1 MPAPLRIAFL
11 DSWKTSPHEGSGTAV
26 GIGGLAAG
34 LRTLGHHVQVLRPD
48 PTPGDDPTA
57 EELLQ
62 RRITFNLGLDGRL
75 ERLGPF
81 DLLVGFDIDGVFLRA
96 GPHRPL
102 ILGLKGVAADEARF
116 ARGRD
121 RAVLETLARFEAR
134 NAATSSL
141 VVVPSRYS
149 ADVVSRAYG
158 IPRSSIAVVAEPLD
172 GAPWAELPTRARL
185 TSPEPVI
192 LSVAHQYPRKD
203 TVTLVRAMSLLQD
216 RHPSVRLRIIGGGP
230 ELPALHALVGTLKL
244 EDRVTLEGA
253 VPENEVVRQAYAQ
266 ADIFALPS
274 RQEGFGIVFLE
285 AMAAGLPVVAARAG
299 GVPEVVVE
307 GETGLLVPPGDVHAL
322 AGALSSLL
330 RNPMQRTRLGAA
342 GRRRSE
348 LFTPELVARAFLD
361 EVSRAVPSAFPATR
375 AS

>member
-11 DSWKTSPHEGSGTAV
+11 DSWKTSPHQGSGTAV

-34 LRTLGHHVQVLRPD
+34 LRVLGHHVQVLRPH
-48 PTPGDDPTA
+48 PTPGDPTA
-57 EELLQ
+57 EQLLR
-62 RRITFNLGLDGRL
+62 RRIAFNLELEARLDAV
-75 ERLGPF
+75 GPF

-102 ILGLKGVAADEARF
+102 ILGLKGVAADEVRF
-116 ARGRD
+116 AQGRD
-121 RAVLETLARFEAR
+121 RAVLKTLARFEAR

-149 ADVVSRAYG
+149 ADVVSRAYRV
-158 IPRSSIAVVAEPLD
+158 PEASIAVVAEPLD
-172 GAPWAELPTRARL
+172 QIPWARIPARSRA
-185 TSPEPVI
+185 TNSPPVI

-203 TVTLVRAMSLLQD
+203 TATLVRAMSLLRD
-216 RHPSVRLRIIGGGP
+216 HHPSPRLRIIGGGP
-230 ELPALHALVGTLKL
+230 ELPLLRALVGTLKL

-253 VPENEVVRQAYAQ
+253 VPDNEVVRQAYAQ
-266 ADIFALPS
+266 ADLFALPS